1 MDKLTLS
8 DSHKL
13 RCCSPAAPLQKN
25 MSGVEFYVV
34 NTDIQAM
41 AMSPVPPEC
50 RLQIGEALTRGLG
63 AGGNPDIGMNA
74 AEESRAAV
82 EKAVAGADMVFVTV
96 RPPCHTNTYAVY
108 IYIYSM

>member
-1 MDKLTLS
+1 
-8 DSHKL
+8 
-13 RCCSPAAPLQKN
+13 

-63 AGGNPDIGMNA
+63 AGGNPEIGMNA

-82 EKAVAGADMVFVTV
+82 ERAVAGADMVFVTV
-96 RPPCHTNTYAVY
+96 SAPHPPPPSTAHRPP
-108 IYIYSM
+108 